1 MLEKALIL
9 AAGEGERLEDL
20 TENKPKPLVSVAG
33 SPLLCRVLKSLKLAG
48 IAEAYIVVGY
58 MGYKIRKTI
67 GHSYAGVRVHYI
79 ENQRWREGNLYSL
92 LVSKEVL
99 KEDFI
104 LCMADHLFDSRIVK
118 ALQSKNPKNSLV
130 LAVDR
135 KTPLPDDTKVLEK
148 NGKIVEIGKSIE
160 RSNCV
165 DTGFFLCSP
174 RIFDYAERA
183 AEKGMG
189 ELADGVRLAAL
200 EGEADVL
207 DISELSGRIPK
218 LRKEMKPY
226 WIDVDTKED
235 VKRAKEMLVE
245 KLSKSP
251 SDLLA
256 CYVHR
261 PIENKI
267 VYHLSGYGITP
278 NQMTVFVNIVAYTV
292 TFLFLTGNLLPAS
305 ILTFVVGLMDG
316 LDGKLARV
324 KDMTSEL
331 GSMEHPFD
339 ALYEFSWIAA
349 ISIHLSLS
357 AGRLLPVL
365 LGMLIILLTVFY
377 RQCYD
382 RFRMSTGKSL
392 DAYGKFDRIFRR
404 IVGRR
409 NLYNIHIFVAVI
421 LGVPLY
427 CLVSILL
434 HAAMTTIVYAC
445 RACLH
450 LHTHDKAIQQSGS
463 NNLTSQSTL

>member
-1 MLEKALIL
+1 MLKALIL
-9 AAGEGERLEDL
+9 AAGEGERLESV
-20 TENKPKPLVSVAG
+20 TKNKPKALALVAG
-33 SPLLCRVLKSLKLAG
+33 TPLLCRVLRSLKLAG
-48 IAEAYIVVGY
+48 ITEAYIVVGY
-58 MGYKIRKTI
+58 MGHKIRKTI
-67 GHSYAGVRVHYI
+67 GHRYAGVRVHYI

-92 LVSKEVL
+92 LASKELL
-99 KEDFI
+99 KENFI

-118 ALQSKNPKNSLV
+118 ALQSMKPTNSQV
-130 LAVDR
+130 LAIDR
-135 KTPLPDDTKVLEK
+135 KTSLPDDTKVLEK
-148 NGKIVEIGKSIE
+148 NGKIVDIGKSIE

-174 RIFDYAERA
+174 KIFHFAERA

-189 ELADGVRLAAL
+189 ELADCVRLAAL

-207 DISELSGRIPK
+207 DISELSGHMPK
-218 LRKEMKPY
+218 LRKEIKPY
-226 WIDVDTKED
+226 WVDVDTKED

-245 KLSKSP
+245 KVSKAP

-256 CYVHR
+256 RYVHR

-267 VYHLSGYGITP
+267 VYYLSDYGITP
-278 NQMTVFVNIVAYTV
+278 NQMTILVNVVAYAV
-292 TFLFLTGNLLPAS
+292 TFLFLTGHLLSAS
-305 ILTFVVGLMDG
+305 ILTFVVGIMDG

-324 KDMTSEL
+324 KDMTSKL

-349 ISIHLSLS
+349 FSIHLSLS
-357 AGRLLPVL
+357 TGRLLPVL
-365 LGMLIILLTVFY
+365 LGMLIILLIAFY

-392 DAYGKFDRIFRR
+392 DAYGRFDRIFRR
-404 IVGRR
+404 IAGRR

-427 CLVSILL
+427 CLVSIAS
-434 HAAMTTIVYAC
+434 HAAITAIVYAY

-450 LHTHDKAIQQSGS
+450 LRAYDKSMGQ
-463 NNLTSQSTL
+463 